1 MTELTVEQ
9 ICLCRALENLIKA
22 IANGRSYNDD
32 LLEDV
37 VLCAQK
43 MMDKENALRDQ
54 FAMAALIAAMNKVG
68 GLNPAIHAENAYF
81 IADAMLEARK
91 EKK

>member
-1 MTELTVEQ
+1 MDHSDRKNEHPVMTT
-9 ICLCRALENLIKA
+9 
-22 IANGRSYNDD
+22 
-32 LLEDV
+32 
-37 VLCAQK
+37 
-43 MMDKENALRDQ
+43 MTLRDQ

>member
-1 MTELTVEQ
+1 MTEEMIPFRIVAE
-9 ICLCRALENLIKA
+9 EM
-22 IANGRSYNDD
+22 
-32 LLEDV
+32 
-37 VLCAQK
+37 AQAK
-43 MMDKENALRDQ
+43 YMIERPTLRDQ
-54 FAMAALIAAMNKVG
+54 FAMVALIAAMNKVG